1 MANPYLDIY
10 ETFNRIRALNEAD
23 GSLTDAQAEQQ
34 DSDTVPYTSQDT
46 LMTNTLESAK
56 QEFGADFNKIKNPM
70 LYYPKDGDITLS
82 GIIPE
87 MNDARFQ
94 FRYKVGDGAGC
105 YVWSNPYLPISD
117 KTIQLLSKV
126 NGVCKNWRDEI
137 SKSEDCKPS
146 NYKDPDDMQDNQQGQ
161 ASEIGGV
168 ENADTGSADSGA
180 EQTDMTQINEYGSMV
195 KEWPDSTAA
204 AYFRN
209 AIEILR
215 EAVNPVREYTPGD
228 DMEILGE
235 GLFRNG
241 DDMEL
246 VDGGAITRFEKLTT

>member
-1 MANPYLDIY
+1 MANPYIDIY
-10 ETFNRIRALNEAD
+10 ESLDRLRALNEVD
-23 GSLTDAQAEQQ
+23 SSDNVQNNQQ
-34 DSDTVPYTSQDT
+34 NSDTVPYTSQDT
-46 LMTNTLESAK
+46 LMTNTLDSAK

-87 MNDARFQ
+87 LNDAKFQ

-146 NYKDPDDMQDNQQGQ
+146 NYKDPEDMQNNQQGQ
-161 ASEIGGV
+161 APEMG
-168 ENADTGSADSGA
+168 EDTGVNAGADAAGA
-180 EQTDMTQINEYGSMV
+180 DAGMDQEGQPPMNEDV
-195 KEWPDSTAA
+195 RF
-204 AYFRN
+204 FRN
-209 AIEILR
+209 TMNRLN
-215 EAVNPVREYTPGD
+215 EASYPTHRYTPGD
-228 DMEILGE
+228 DVETLDE
-235 GLFRNG
+235 SFRLRNG

-246 VDGGAITRFEKLTT
+246 VDGGALDRIKKLST

>member
-10 ETFNRIRALNEAD
+10 NTFSRIRALNEAD
-23 GSLTDAQAEQQ
+23 GNLTDAQAEQQ

-161 ASEIGGV
+161 ASQ
-168 ENADTGSADSGA
+168 NADESSIDASAEADGA
-180 EQTDMTQINEYGSMV
+180 DAGMDQGGMPQMNE
-195 KEWPDSTAA
+195 DTRFFRTAID
-204 AYFRN
+204 RLN
-209 AIEILR
+209 
-215 EAVNPVREYTPGD
+215 EASHPGRIYTPGD
-228 DMEILGE
+228 DAEIVGE

-246 VDGGAITRFEKLTT
+246 VDGDAISRLERLKDLC